1 MKTKHE
7 RSTNVMSKLVQ
18 LYILQNFIIK
28 KGEREGK
35 KVFLNFLY
43 RFSEPHIMLL
53 IYKASSTMFKLLES
67 NAELFSNELHK
78 QYSDNKSCHD
88 ELVFHSIHNTLF
100 YSTRGFKVICRI
112 AR

>member
-28 KGEREGK
+28 RGEREGK
-35 KVFLNFLY
+35 KLFLNFSY
-43 RFSEPHIMLL
+43 RFSKPHIILL
-53 IYKASSTMFKLLES
+53 IYKASSAIFKLLES
-67 NAELFSNELHK
+67 NAELFSNESHK
-78 QYSDNKSCHD
+78 KYSDNKSSHD
-88 ELVFHSIHNTLF
+88 ELIFHSIHDTLF
-100 YSTRGFKVICRI
+100 YSTRGFKIICRI